1 MSPGRWVTRRRLP
14 LTRTHSLVTRMV
26 LVAFT
31 KPTVGTAC
39 FHWFVPASEK
49 LLLDFTP
56 TPGVPFRVNF
66 GVSVNQS
73 FILVPAVG
81 GPTTLQAS
89 DHIAISAF
97 LADPPLNA
105 REVPEPHAT
114 SMSLVGLSV
123 LLAWIYATR
132 AIQLV

>member
-1 MSPGRWVTRRRLP
+1 MGDPPQTTSYTYSFFSDPDGPRGLYETNGWNSLFP
-14 LTRTHSLVTRMV
+14 LVRTGIGE
-26 LVAFT
+26 AF
-31 KPTVGTAC
+31 A
-39 FHWFVPASEK
+39 
-49 LLLDFTP
+49 DFTP